1 MWNDLGT
8 PKFIMLDIEK
18 LRIPSLRSGLDIKL
32 N

>member
-8 PKFIMLDIEK
+8 PKFIMLDNEK
-18 LRIPSLRSGLDIKL
+18 LRTPSYARDWTL